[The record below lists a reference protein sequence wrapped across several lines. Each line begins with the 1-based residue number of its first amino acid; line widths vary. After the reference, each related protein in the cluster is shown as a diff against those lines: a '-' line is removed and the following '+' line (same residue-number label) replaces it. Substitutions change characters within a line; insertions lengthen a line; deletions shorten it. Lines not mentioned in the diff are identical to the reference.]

1 MRREGPCRQRTIS
14 SRGNALGRLLRGW
27 PTQYGYLPTVT
38 ANLLAALSTQT
49 RQAFERGDGGELK
62 DGASRPAKMRA
73 LHSSSALAVNVFD
86 YWTSRDPAPLGRAL
100 ELGSGV
106 RSLRFEAQFPTGLD
120 GNPPNL
126 DLAVVLANGTTVGVE
141 SKFTEWL
148 HAKSQPREAFKP
160 KYFPDGPGLWQA
172 RGLRQSQAL
181 AQAMG
186 NGEKLFRHFDAAQLL
201 KHALGLTTQLGDK
214 FALLYVFY
222 DWPCAEAEAH
232 RAEVQD
238 FTSLVGPELRFR
250 ALTYQ
255 DLYRRLKSKAGA
267 ADGEYLAYLGR
278 RYFPEEQA

>member
-1 MRREGPCRQRTIS
+1 MSATDDIIARQRAWAAS
-14 SRGNALGRLLRGW
+14 QGLADAA
-27 PTQYGYLPTVT
+27 GYLSTVA
-38 ANLLAALSTQT
+38 ANLRAALSTQAK
-49 RQAFERGDGGELK
+49 QAFERGDGGELK
-62 DGASRPAKMRA
+62 DTASRPAKMRA

-86 YWTSRDPAPLGRAL
+86 YWTTRDPAPLGGAL
-100 ELGSGV
+100 ELGSEV

-148 HAKSQPREAFKP
+148 HAKTQQREAFKP
-160 KYFPDGPGLWQA
+160 KYFPDGKGLWQA

-186 NGEKLFRHFDAAQLL
+186 TGATVFRHFDAAQLL
-201 KHALGLTTQLGDK
+201 KHALGLATQLGDK
-214 FALLYVFY
+214 FAILYLFY

-238 FTSLVGPELRFR
+238 FASLVGSEVRFR

-278 RYFPEEQA
+278 RYFPEERA